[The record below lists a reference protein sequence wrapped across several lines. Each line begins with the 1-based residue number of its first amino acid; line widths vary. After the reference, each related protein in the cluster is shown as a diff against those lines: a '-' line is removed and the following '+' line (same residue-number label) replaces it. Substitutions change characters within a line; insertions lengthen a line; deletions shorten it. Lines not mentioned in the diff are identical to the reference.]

1 MPEDHDIFK
10 DEELIMVK
18 MRVKDYRRL
27 MTMIERDESMNVV
40 GRYVKTIILSAAGI
54 LAAWFVL
61 WDFIKDKLVG

>member
-40 GRYVKTIILSAAGI
+40 GRYIKTIVLGAAGI

-61 WDFIKDKLVG
+61 WDFFKDKLLG